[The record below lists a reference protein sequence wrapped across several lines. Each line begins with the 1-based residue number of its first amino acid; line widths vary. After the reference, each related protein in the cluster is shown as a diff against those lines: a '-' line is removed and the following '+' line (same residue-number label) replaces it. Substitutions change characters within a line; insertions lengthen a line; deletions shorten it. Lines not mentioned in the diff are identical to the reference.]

1 MLHENSGWCRARPG
15 RVFACK
21 RLGTGNDY
29 AVKVRS
35 LKFVELSWALH
46 NEVVNTK
53 AISLRERTVASLR
66 LVDCQLCFMTEILPT
81 QEFRLC
87 RLNRTVESSG
97 VRSG

>member
-1 MLHENSGWCRARPG
+1 MSCEMSP
-15 RVFACK
+15 
-21 RLGTGNDY
+21 DSY
-29 AVKVRS
+29 ES
-35 LKFVELSWALH
+35 SKFVELSWALH

-66 LVDCQLCFMTEILPT
+66 LVDGQLCFMTEILPT

-87 RLNRTVESSG
+87 RLNPTVESSG